1 MTTAQT
7 KSATRPTYT
16 RSADCPD
23 LQKTFHAFLDDLV
36 EGSMSVEALT
46 TALAGTIDD
55 LSSIFRLQP
64 SLEGQLIEFGIGAVA
79 RCNPDLKVLTRNLRL
94 PVLSEALQIVEMND
108 ADRFR
113 ALTFNADLRGYK
125 TYTPD
130 LVILN
135 QKTRTAHVVDAK
147 RSVYTYDRLRLDE
160 LQKRMK
166 AAGLVL
172 PDFLYKEHKRLAV
185 SEVRVVIISADDRK
199 TDLENGIWHL
209 SQLDHLIEVDGAG
222 KTIAALQQT
231 FRTRVEANWT
241 KAREAAAL
249 SGGQA
254 SGAQPEQFLP
264 IDGAD
269 PDDERDPLD
278 DEATDIGSEPGP
290 HLIRLGFAQAPVRH

>member
-1 MTTAQT
+1 MTTTQT
-7 KSATRPTYT
+7 KLATAATYT

-23 LQKTFHAFLDDLV
+23 LQTTLHAFVDDLV
-36 EGSMSVEALT
+36 EGSMSVSAFT
-46 TALAGTIDD
+46 TALSGTIDD
-55 LSSIFRLQP
+55 LSSIFRMQP
-64 SLEGQLIEFGIGAVA
+64 SLEGHLIEFAIGAVA

-94 PVLSEALQIVEMND
+94 PVLSEALEIVEMND
-108 ADRFR
+108 ADHFR
-113 ALTFNADLRGYK
+113 ALTFNADMRGYK

-135 QKTRTAHVVDAK
+135 QKTRTAHIIDAK
-147 RSVYTYDRLRLDE
+147 RSVYTYDRVRLDE

-185 SEVRVVIISADDRK
+185 SEVRVVILTADDRR
-199 TDLENGIWHL
+199 TDLDNGIWHL

-222 KTIAALQQT
+222 KAIAALQQT

-249 SGGQA
+249 SRRQA
-254 SGAQPEQFLP
+254 RGDQPEQVLP
-264 IDGAD
+264 IDGGDAD
-269 PDDERDPLD
+269 DRHDPLD
-278 DEATDIGSEPGP
+278 DEAADIGNDPGP
-290 HLIRLGFAQAPVRH
+290 HLIKLGFAQAPVRH

>member
-1 MTTAQT
+1 MTTTQT
-7 KSATRPTYT
+7 ELAAAPTYT

-23 LQKTFHAFLDDLV
+23 LQRTLQAFVDDLI
-36 EGSMSVEALT
+36 EGSMSVDALA
-46 TALAGTIDD
+46 TALSGTIDD
-55 LSSIFRLQP
+55 LSSIFRMQP
-64 SLEGQLIEFGIGAVA
+64 SLEGHLIEFGIGTVA

-94 PVLSEALQIVEMND
+94 PVLPEALQIVEMND

-172 PDFLYKEHKRLAV
+172 PDFLYKQHKRLAV
-185 SEVRVVIISADDRK
+185 SEVRVVILTADDRK
-199 TDLENGIWHL
+199 TDIENGIWHI
-209 SQLDHLIEVDGAG
+209 SQLDHLIEVEGAG
-222 KTIAALQQT
+222 EAISSLQET
-231 FRTRVEANWT
+231 FRSGVEANWT
-241 KAREAAAL
+241 KAREAAA
-249 SGGQA
+249 SSRRQA
-254 SGAQPEQFLP
+254 RRAQPEQVLP
-264 IDGAD
+264 IDDVD
-269 PDDERDPLD
+269 PDDEDNPLD
-278 DEATDIGSEPGP
+278 DAAADIGSEPGP

>member
-1 MTTAQT
+1 MTTTQT
-7 KSATRPTYT
+7 KSATAPTYT
-16 RSADCPD
+16 RSADCPE
-23 LQKTFHAFLDDLV
+23 LQRTLQAFVDDLID
-36 EGSMSVEALT
+36 GSMSVDALA

-55 LSSIFRLQP
+55 LSSIFRMQS
-64 SLEGQLIEFGIGAVA
+64 SLEGHLIEFGIGAVA

-113 ALTFNADLRGYK
+113 ALTFKANMRGYK

-135 QKTRTAHVVDAK
+135 QKTRTAHIVDAK
-147 RSVYTYDRLRLDE
+147 RSVYTYDRVRLDE

-172 PDFLYKEHKRLAV
+172 PDFLYKQHKRLAV
-185 SEVRVVIISADDRK
+185 SEVRVVILTADDRK
-199 TDLENGIWHL
+199 TDIENGIWHI

-222 KTIAALQQT
+222 KAIASLQET
-231 FRTRVEANWT
+231 FRSRVEENWRL
-241 KAREAAAL
+241 AREAVAS
-249 SGGQA
+249 SGREA
-254 SGAQPEQFLP
+254 MVTQPEQLLP

-269 PDDERDPLD
+269 PDDENDPLE
-278 DEATDIGSEPGP
+278 DEATDIGNDPGP
-290 HLIRLGFAQAPVRH
+290 HLIRLGFAQAPLSH